1 MPAHKAPTIVW
12 INPDTRVAT
21 VRYPNGAE
29 YNKPI
34 ATMDKNTLIKVGT
47 YLNVRWNGTPMHKS
61 LDEIKAIVNA
71 KLTGGQEMPT
81 PKPQPTVAKP
91 VHAETGLETAIR
103 NIVTDVVKSIPTGI
117 DESAV
122 RELVRDFT
130 APKFM
135 ELVNVMDTKFAELG
149 DAIAK
154 VAPKVTVVNLP
165 NREPRKIDGVQHH
178 QFAKVL
184 GVLNA
189 GLNAFLVG
197 PAGTGKTTIAERA
210 AQALGL
216 EFSAQSFNAQSSK
229 ADLVG
234 FTTANGVYVGT
245 EFRKRFEFGG
255 VYLMD
260 EIDNANP
267 NILGTLN
274 AALAN
279 GYMAFP
285 DGMVKRHDGFVAIA
299 AGNTYGNGATAQY
312 VGRNPIDGA
321 TKDRFVF
328 MDILIDENVEEAMVQ
343 AEGLDATQV
352 VEWLTVVRQ
361 CRQNV
366 ATSGLQVIVSP
377 RSARDG
383 ARLLKAGFG
392 KREVLDMTI
401 LKGAKPEVADKVL
414 AGVTFK

>member
-1 MPAHKAPTIVW
+1 MPARPAPTIVSVNRD
-12 INPDTRVAT
+12 IRTAVCRFSDGR
-21 VRYPNGAE
+21 E
-29 YNKPI
+29 YTQSI
-34 ATMDKNTLIKVGT
+34 GSMDKNTLIKVGS
-47 YLNVRWNGTPMHKS
+47 YLGVKWNGTPMHKS
-61 LDEIKAIVNA
+61 LDEIKELVNA
-71 KLTGGQEMPT
+71 KLTGGQSMPT
-81 PKPQPTVAKP
+81 PTPQPKAVPAVQGSSLDKVIGNMVAD
-91 VHAETGLETAIR
+91 I
-103 NIVTDVVKSIPTGI
+103 VKSIPVGI
-117 DESAV
+117 DEGAV
-122 RELVRDFT
+122 KELVRDFT

-135 ELVNVMDTKFAELG
+135 ELGKVMDIKFRELD

-154 VAPKVTVVNLP
+154 VRPQVTVVNLP
-165 NREPRKIDGVQHH
+165 NREPKKLDGVQHM
-178 QFAKVL
+178 QFNKVL
-184 GVLNA
+184 QTLNC
-189 GLNAFLVG
+189 GLNVFMVG
-197 PAGTGKTTIAERA
+197 SAGTGKTTIAERA

-229 ADLVG
+229 SDLVG
-234 FTTANGVYVGT
+234 FMTANGVYVGT

-328 MDILIDENVEEAMVQ
+328 MDILIDENVEDAMMQ
-343 AEGLDATQV
+343 AEGLDASVLAKWTNI
-352 VEWLTVVRQ
+352 VRSA
-361 CRQNV
+361 RKNV
-366 ATSGLQVIVSP
+366 TSHGLQVIVSP

-383 ARLLKAGFG
+383 ARLLKAGFTTT
-392 KREVLDMTI
+392 EVVGMTI
-401 LKGAKPEVADKVL
+401 LKGAKPEIADKVL
-414 AGVTFK
+414 SGVTL

>member
-1 MPAHKAPTIVW
+1 MPAKPAPQIISVDPATQ
-12 INPDTRVAT
+12 VAS
-21 VRYPNGAE
+21 VRFPNGAE
-29 YNKPI
+29 HRIPI
-34 ATMDKNTLIKVGT
+34 QHMDKVTLIKCGSF
-47 YLNVRWNGTPMHKS
+47 LNVTWGGTPMHKTTDELRS
-61 LDEIKAIVNA
+61 LVLN
-71 KLTGGQEMPT
+71 KLTGGQSM
-81 PKPQPTVAKP
+81 PKPQAQEPSVPRPVPAEPTPSVS
-91 VHAETGLETAIR
+91 VDEAIR
-103 NIVTDVVKSIPTGI
+103 RLLASIPQGI
-117 DESAV
+117 DEKAV

-130 APKFM
+130 APKF
-135 ELVNVMDTKFAELG
+135 AELG
-149 DAIAK
+149 EMIAK
-154 VAPKVTVVNLP
+154 IRPQVTEVHLKGGEV
-165 NREPRKIDGVQHH
+165 RKLDGVQHK

-184 GVLNA
+184 QTLGC
-189 GLNAFLVG
+189 GLNVFMVG
-197 PAGTGKTTIAERA
+197 SAGTGKTTIAERA

-229 ADLVG
+229 SDLVG

-285 DGMVKRHDGFVAIA
+285 DGMVKRHAGFVAIA

-328 MDILIDENVEEAMVQ
+328 MDILIDENVEDAMMQ
-343 AEGLDATQV
+343 AEGLDASVLAKWTNI
-352 VEWLTVVRQ
+352 VRSA
-361 CRQNV
+361 RNNV
-366 ATSGLQVIVSP
+366 QSHGLQVIVSP

-383 ARLLKAGFG
+383 ARLLKAGFSTT
-392 KREVLDMTI
+392 EVVDMTI
-401 LKGAKPEVADKVL
+401 LKGAKPEVASKVL
-414 AGVTFK
+414 AGVTL

>member
-1 MPAHKAPTIVW
+1 MPARQAPQISSVDKNNGTV
-12 INPDTRVAT
+12 V

-29 YNKPI
+29 YTKKVGYL
-34 ATMDKNTLIKVGT
+34 DKVTLIKVGT
-47 YLNVRWNGTPMHKS
+47 FLKVQWNGTPMHKS
-61 LDEIKAIVNA
+61 LDDIK
-71 KLTGGQEMPT
+71 
-81 PKPQPTVAKP
+81 
-91 VHAETGLETAIR
+91 R
-103 NIVTDVVKSIPTGI
+103 IVTDAMNGTESVPTPAEPSVPRPVRAESKDSVSVDEAIRRLLASIPQGI

-130 APKFM
+130 APKF
-135 ELVNVMDTKFAELG
+135 VELG
-149 DAIAK
+149 EMIAK
-154 VAPKVTVVNLP
+154 IRPQVTEVHIP
-165 NREPRKIDGVQHH
+165 NREVRKLDGVQHK
-178 QFAKVL
+178 QFTKVL
-184 GVLNA
+184 QTLGC
-189 GLNAFLVG
+189 GLNVFMVG
-197 PAGTGKTTIAERA
+197 SAGTGKTTIAERA

-229 ADLVG
+229 SDLVG

-328 MDILIDENVEEAMVQ
+328 MDILIDENVEDAMMQ
-343 AEGLDATQV
+343 AEGLDAETLTK
-352 VEWLTVVRQ
+352 WTTVVRSA
-361 CRQNV
+361 RANV
-366 ATSGLQVIVSP
+366 QSHGLQVIVSP

-383 ARLLKAGFG
+383 ARLLKAGFTTT
-392 KREVLDMTI
+392 EVVNMTI
-401 LKGAKPEVADKVL
+401 LKGAKQEVSDKVL
-414 AGVTFK
+414 AGVTL

>member
-1 MPAHKAPTIVW
+1 MPARPAPQIISVDPATQ
-12 INPDTRVAT
+12 VAT
-21 VRYPNGAE
+21 VRFPNGGEHGMA
-29 YNKPI
+29 I
-34 ATMDKNTLIKVGT
+34 RHMDKVTLIKCGSF
-47 YLNVRWNGTPMHKS
+47 LNVTWGGTPMHKTTDELRS
-61 LDEIKAIVNA
+61 LVLA
-71 KLTGGQEMPT
+71 KLTGGQSMPS
-81 PKPQPTVAKP
+81 KPQPQEPSVPRP
-91 VHAETGLETAIR
+91 VPAEPTPSVSVDEAIR
-103 NIVTDVVKSIPTGI
+103 RLLASIPQGI
-117 DESAV
+117 DEKAV
-122 RELVRDFT
+122 RELIRDFT
-130 APKFM
+130 APKF
-135 ELVNVMDTKFAELG
+135 TELG
-149 DAIAK
+149 EMIAK
-154 VAPKVTVVNLP
+154 IRPQVTEVHIP
-165 NREPRKIDGVQHH
+165 NREVRKLDGVQHK

-184 GVLNA
+184 QTLGC
-189 GLNAFLVG
+189 GLNVFMVG
-197 PAGTGKTTIAERA
+197 SAGTGKTTIAERA

-229 ADLVG
+229 SDLVG

-285 DGMVKRHDGFVAIA
+285 DGMVKRHAGFVAIA

-328 MDILIDENVEEAMVQ
+328 MDILIDENVEDAMMQ
-343 AEGLDATQV
+343 AEGLDASVLAKWTNI
-352 VEWLTVVRQ
+352 VRSA
-361 CRQNV
+361 RNNV
-366 ATSGLQVIVSP
+366 QSHGLQVIVSP

-383 ARLLKAGFG
+383 ARLLKAGFSTT
-392 KREVLDMTI
+392 EVVDMTI
-401 LKGAKPEVADKVL
+401 LKGAKPEVASKVL
-414 AGVTFK
+414 AGVTL

>member
-1 MPAHKAPTIVW
+1 
-12 INPDTRVAT
+12 
-21 VRYPNGAE
+21 
-29 YNKPI
+29 
-34 ATMDKNTLIKVGT
+34 MDKNTLIKVGS
-47 YLNVRWNGTPMHKS
+47 YLGVKWNGTPMHKS
-61 LDEIKAIVNA
+61 LDEIKALVNE
-71 KLTGGQEMPT
+71 KLTGGQSMPT
-81 PKPQPTVAKP
+81 PTPQPKAVPAVQQGSSLDKVIGNMVAD
-91 VHAETGLETAIR
+91 I
-103 NIVTDVVKSIPTGI
+103 VKSIPVGI

-122 RELVRDFT
+122 KELVRDFT
-130 APKFM
+130 APKFV
-135 ELVNVMDTKFAELG
+135 ELA

-154 VAPKVTVVNLP
+154 IRPQVTVVNLP
-165 NREPRKIDGVQHH
+165 NREPKKLDGVQHM
-178 QFAKVL
+178 QFNKVL
-184 GVLNA
+184 QTLNC
-189 GLNAFLVG
+189 GLNVFMVG
-197 PAGTGKTTIAERA
+197 SAGTGKTTIAERA

-229 ADLVG
+229 SDLVG
-234 FTTANGVYVGT
+234 FMTANGVYVGT

-328 MDILIDENVEEAMVQ
+328 MDILIDENVEDAMMQ
-343 AEGLDATQV
+343 AEGLDASVLAKWTNI
-352 VEWLTVVRQ
+352 VRSA
-361 CRQNV
+361 RKNV
-366 ATSGLQVIVSP
+366 TSHGLQVIVSP

-383 ARLLKAGFG
+383 ARLLKAGFTTT
-392 KREVLDMTI
+392 EVVGMTI
-401 LKGAKPEVADKVL
+401 LKGAKPEVSEKVL
-414 AGVTFK
+414 SGVTL